1 MKRMLATIAL
11 AVAGLSL
18 HAQNVDPIV
27 MNIAGV
33 DVTRSEFE
41 YNYNKNNTADVLDR
55 KAVNQYV
62 DMFVAYRL
70 KVQAAKDMR
79 MDTLN
84 SFQSEFRTIR
94 DQQIRPLLVSSQ
106 AVESEVQDY
115 YRQMQASL
123 GGKDLRLPAHIFLPV
138 AQNATIEEQARQKAL
153 ADSLYDQLCNHNAD
167 FAELAKQYS
176 QDTQSAR
183 RGGELMWCGPGQLI
197 PDFEQ
202 VMYALKKG
210 ELGKPFL
217 SSVGFH
223 IVRLNDVKE
232 LEPYDTLRPQI
243 LKFLEGRG
251 LRDRLAARVVD
262 SLATA
267 TTFTPQQLMDREAER
282 LCAED
287 SDLKYL
293 IQEYHDGLL
302 FYEYCKTHIWEP
314 AKRDT
319 AGMERYFKKHKKD
332 YAWDKPHFNGM
343 LYHTRQQADLKK
355 VQKMLKKVEPKD
367 WTTVVRKNMN
377 VDSVMVRME
386 QRMFVQGENATVDSL
401 AFKIR
406 KGKTVPYKGFPYSAV
421 IGTKLKKGPKR
432 WTDVSALVAE
442 DYQAQRER
450 EVVDELRKRYEVKIN
465 ADALKTVNN
474 H

>member
-1 MKRMLATIAL
+1 MLATIAL
-11 AVAGLSL
+11 AIAGLSL

-27 MNIAGV
+27 MNIAGI

-79 MDTLN
+79 LDTLS
-84 SFQSEFRTIR
+84 SFLTEFRTIR
-94 DQQIRPLLVSSQ
+94 DQQIRPLLVGPQ
-106 AVESEVQDY
+106 AVESEVQNY
-115 YRQMQASL
+115 YKQMQASL
-123 GGKDLRLPAHIFLPV
+123 GGKDLRLPAHLFLPV

-153 ADSLYDQLCNHNAD
+153 ADSLYDQLHNHNAD
-167 FAELAKQYS
+167 FEQLVKLYS
-176 QDTQSAR
+176 KDVQSAR

-197 PDFEQ
+197 PEFEQ

-210 ELGKPFL
+210 ELSKPFL

-223 IVRLNDVKE
+223 IVRLNDVKD

-243 LKFLEGRG
+243 LRFLESRG
-251 LRDRLAARVVD
+251 LRDRLAANVVD
-262 SLATA
+262 SMTA
-267 TTFTPQQLMDREAER
+267 AMALTPQQLMDRETER
-282 LCAED
+282 LCSQD
-287 SDLKYL
+287 SNLKYL
-293 IQEYHDGLL
+293 IQEYYDGLL
-302 FYEYCKTHIWEP
+302 FYEYCKQYIWEP

-319 AGMERYFKKHKKD
+319 VGMERYFKKHKKD

-343 LYHTRQQADLKK
+343 LYYARQQEDLKK
-355 VQKMLKKVEPKD
+355 VKKMLKKVDPKD
-367 WTTVVRKNMN
+367 WTTVIRKNMN
-377 VDSVMVRME
+377 ADSVMVRME

-401 AFKIR
+401 IFKIR
-406 KGKTVPYKGFPYSAV
+406 ENKTVPYKGFPYCAV
-421 IGTKLKKGPKR
+421 IGQKLKKGPKV
-432 WTDVSALVAE
+432 WTDVSAQVAE
-442 DYQAQRER
+442 DYQALRER
-450 EVVDELRKRYEVKIN
+450 ELVDELRKRYEVKIN
-465 ADALKTVNN
+465 AEVMKTVNN